1 MSLPRFI
8 KANLPY
14 LALATGILSQTL
26 SPFFVRWGGDVPGP
40 VFAFYRL
47 AIGGLLMTYFFFRTH
62 PDRSFWSFQ
71 NLLFPILGGICTALD
86 LSLWNT
92 ALHKTSIANA
102 TLMSNTA
109 PVWVVLVSFLIFKEK
124 FKKSFWIGLL
134 LAMGG
139 AAVVLSY
146 DFFRRPHLSM
156 GDLISLASGIFY
168 GGYYICTQHG
178 RKTLSVI
185 QYLWVMSVAASI
197 VLLGISIGMGYP
209 ITGYP
214 TQAVLSFIGAG
225 VVVQCVTYVGVAY
238 ALGHLPAAIVSPTII
253 LQPVLST
260 LLAIPLFGEAF
271 IPIQWLGMGS
281 VLSGVYLINKSH
293 ENGAE
298 TATVQLPAA

>member
-1 MSLPRFI
+1 MTIPRI
-8 KANLPY
+8 LRTNLPY
-14 LALATGILSQTL
+14 LALAAGILSQTL

-47 AIGGLLMTYFFFRTH
+47 VIGGLLITIFFVRSR
-62 PDRSFWSFQ
+62 PDASFWSFR
-71 NLLFPILGGICTALD
+71 NLLFPILGGVCTALD

-92 ALHKTSIANA
+92 GLHKTSIANA

-109 PVWVVLVSFLIFKEK
+109 PVWVVLVSFLVFKEK
-124 FKKSFWIGLL
+124 FRKSFWLGLL

-139 AAVVLSY
+139 AAIVLSY
-146 DFFRRPHLSM
+146 DFFRRPHLSS
-156 GDLISLASGIFY
+156 GDLFSLASGVFY

-185 QYLWVMSVAASI
+185 QYLWVMSLTSSI
-197 VLLGISIGMGYP
+197 VLLGFSLVMGFPLAGYP
-209 ITGYP
+209 VQT
-214 TQAVLSFIGAG
+214 VLSFIGAG
-225 VVVQCVTYVGVAY
+225 VIVQCIAYVGVAY

-260 LLAIPLFGEAF
+260 LLAIPVFGEAF

-281 VLSGVYLINKSH
+281 VLSGVYLINKGYESMPD
-293 ENGAE
+293 E
-298 TATVQLPAA
+298 TIIQPVA

>member
-1 MSLPRFI
+1 MIFPRI
-8 KANLPY
+8 LRTNLPY
-14 LALATGILSQTL
+14 LALGVGIISQTL

-47 AIGGLLMTYFFFRTH
+47 AIGGLLITFLFLRTK
-62 PDRSFWSFQ
+62 PDPSFWSFRT
-71 NLLFPILGGICTALD
+71 LLFPILGGICTALD

-92 ALHKTSIANA
+92 GLHKTSIANA

-109 PVWVVLVSFLIFKEK
+109 PVWVVLVSFFVFKEQ
-124 FKKSFWIGLL
+124 FKKSFWFGLL

-139 AAVVLSY
+139 AAIVLSY
-146 DFFRRPHLSM
+146 DFLRRPHLSV
-156 GDLISLASGIFY
+156 GDLFSLASGVFY

-185 QYLWVMSVAASI
+185 QYLWVMSLTSSI
-197 VLLGISIGMGYP
+197 LLLGFSLAMGYP
-209 ITGYP
+209 LLGYSP
-214 TQAVLSFIGAG
+214 QTVLSFIGAG
-225 VVVQCVTYVGVAY
+225 VIVQCIAYVGVAY

-260 LLAIPLFGEAF
+260 LLAIPVFGEAF

-293 ENGAE
+293 ENPTEDTIIQPVG
-298 TATVQLPAA
+298 

>member
-1 MSLPRFI
+1 MTLPRI
-8 KANLPY
+8 IRTNLPY
-14 LALATGILSQTL
+14 LALAVGIISQTL

-47 AIGGLLMTYFFFRTH
+47 AIGGVLITFFFLRTK
-62 PDRSFWSFQ
+62 PDPSFWSFRA
-71 NLLFPILGGICTALD
+71 LVFPILGGICTALD

-92 ALHKTSIANA
+92 GLHKTSIANA

-109 PVWVVLVSFLIFKEK
+109 PVWVVLVSFFVFKEQ
-124 FKKSFWIGLL
+124 FKKSFWLGLI

-139 AAVVLSY
+139 AAIVLSY
-146 DFFRRPHLSM
+146 DFFRRPHLSA
-156 GDLISLASGIFY
+156 GDLFSLASGVFY

-185 QYLWVMSVAASI
+185 HYLWVMSLTSSI
-197 VLLGISIGMGYP
+197 LLLGFSLAMGYP
-209 ITGYP
+209 LTGYSP
-214 TQAVLSFIGAG
+214 QTILSFIGAG
-225 VVVQCVTYVGVAY
+225 VVVQCIAYVGVAY

-260 LLAIPLFGEAF
+260 LLAIPVLGEAF

-281 VLSGVYLINKSH
+281 VLSGVFLINKSH
-293 ENGAE
+293 ENPSKDSI
-298 TATVQLPAA
+298 VQPVG